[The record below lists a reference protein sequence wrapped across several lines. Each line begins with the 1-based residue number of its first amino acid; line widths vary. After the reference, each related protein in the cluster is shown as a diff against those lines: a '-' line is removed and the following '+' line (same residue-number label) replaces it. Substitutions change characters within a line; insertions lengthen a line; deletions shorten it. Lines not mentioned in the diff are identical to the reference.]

1 MGRPQ
6 VHVGETPAE
15 RHAAA
20 ERAYYHRLKD
30 NPTPANKKLLKK
42 KAYNS
47 NRRFYE
53 IKKRREEAVNKATKS
68 MRMKLHHKEVALGKE
83 AERARDADKWHSR
96 AIHQYRKIKELE
108 KNNRIVQERLDQ
120 LIDQRLNRPFPS
132 TLSDEKDGAE
142 DKTAETVDQMRD
154 QALGE
159 GCK

>member
-1 MGRPQ
+1 MALQ
-6 VHVGETPAE
+6 S
-15 RHAAA
+15 
-20 ERAYYHRLKD
+20 
-30 NPTPANKKLLKK
+30 NPPN
-42 KAYNS
+42 
-47 NRRFYE
+47 
-53 IKKRREEAVNKATKS
+53 
-68 MRMKLHHKEVALGKE
+68 
-83 AERARDADKWHSR
+83 
-96 AIHQYRKIKELE
+96 RKIKELE